1 MCHCNTPIWVCRFQ
15 LRYRRYIKKHSIR
28 MRKRKKRHAVAN
40 DKLADE
46 EREMLSPGT
55 SSLKAEERISI
66 GAGDDKP
73 DVEDDR
79 I

>member
-1 MCHCNTPIWVCRFQ
+1 
-15 LRYRRYIKKHSIR
+15 